1 MEEQAAIRIPVVV
14 ESDEIARARISGV
27 RREMEA
33 LLGVVQR
40 VNVELDEMD
49 AKLARVRF
57 PKQKE
62 RRYDGC
68 IPSAFRVGDVIAYLN
83 DEGDGW
89 NCWEVKAADER
100 FLYDSADRSGDNIAR
115 DCAYLVKAGG
125 LRV

>member
-1 MEEQAAIRIPVVV
+1 MGAQAEIRIPVVV
-14 ESDEIARARISGV
+14 DGDEIAKARIAGV
-27 RREMEA
+27 KTAMEG

-40 VNVELDEMD
+40 VNVELDAMD

-57 PKQKE
+57 PKREE
-62 RRYDGC
+62 RRYDGS